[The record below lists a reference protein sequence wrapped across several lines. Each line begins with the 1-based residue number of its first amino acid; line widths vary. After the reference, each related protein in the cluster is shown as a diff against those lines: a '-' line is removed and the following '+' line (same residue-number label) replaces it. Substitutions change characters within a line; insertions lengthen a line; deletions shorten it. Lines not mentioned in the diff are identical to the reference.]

1 MPLWLKSTISTSL
14 SPLNWFLFS
23 SVMRFPCKSSVFSFL
38 NGWKLS
44 MGGAVRRPFG
54 RKSRRSR
61 PLISLP
67 KNASFGSS
75 LTACPSI
82 LSTVRLPRICNWV
95 ISERQES
102 VSLTLKA
109 AAGNSFR
116 LELSKWSSLR
126 VWFTPRKVCS
136 SMVSIGVSSISRIRT
151 WSLYRRL
158 PKSLAA
164 IHPLTIDRI
173 LAGNLPM
180 FPLYIVS
187 LSMGILKV
195 AKLLRATLM
204 LARLVLLQLT

>member
-1 MPLWLKSTISTSL
+1 
-14 SPLNWFLFS
+14 
-23 SVMRFPCKSSVFSFL
+23 
-38 NGWKLS
+38 
-44 MGGAVRRPFG
+44 
-54 RKSRRSR
+54 
-61 PLISLP
+61 
-67 KNASFGSS
+67 
-75 LTACPSI
+75 
-82 LSTVRLPRICNWV
+82 
-95 ISERQES
+95 
-102 VSLTLKA
+102 LKA

-136 SMVSIGVSSISRIRT
+136 SMVSIGVSSTSRIRT

-164 IHPLTIDRI
+164 IHPVTIDRI